1 MTNPTPSPTPSR
13 TPTPTP
19 TPKPKQGALVAHS
32 VGPLVKGAAL
42 GLGLGPQLRF
52 GFGLDS

>member
-1 MTNPTPSPTPSR
+1 MTNPTPSPTPSP

-42 GLGLGPQLRF
+42 GLGLGPRLRF
-52 GFGLDS
+52 G